1 MHGTRMEV
9 MSAAQEHSPA
19 ALIVATL
26 KHNDV
31 DLSEGLDAFD
41 QVRWPAVAP
50 HHSRWRQFSRRQPWG
65 RLRSLHVLE
74 RFEGGAMVVIDDR
87 PTLLGLGQPGEA
99 HMRAEHGTEHSCVG
113 LSEAQKGMASR
124 AR

>member
-1 MHGTRMEV
+1 MRDTRMEV

-41 QVRWPAVAP
+41 QVRPLACRCTPPLAVAT
-50 HHSRWRQFSRRQPWG
+50 F
-65 RLRSLHVLE
+65 
-74 RFEGGAMVVIDDR
+74 F
-87 PTLLGLGQPGEA
+87 
-99 HMRAEHGTEHSCVG
+99 
-113 LSEAQKGMASR
+113 
-124 AR
+124 